1 MYLDKNIPKYL
12 GAAFLLQAVASAV
25 WTYLL
30 SSLIVAGDISASMTN
45 IANNPLQ
52 MRTSIVFTLI
62 TAIGVA
68 MLGALLYVV
77 LEKQNKTIALVA
89 LALYLLEAGILAASR
104 TDAFSLLRISQESV
118 ALGHPDNLQTLGN
131 LLYDSANFGDF
142 IHMLPFAV
150 GAILFYYLFFKS
162 GYIPRPL
169 SLFGLAAASL
179 ALIGTLFVLLGF
191 NVPLFVFIPNLP
203 FELTIGLWLIVKGI
217 NDGSEAK

>member
-52 MRTSIVFTLI
+52 MRASILFALI

-68 MLGALLYVV
+68 MLGALLYAV
-77 LEKQNKTIALVA
+77 LEKQNKSIALGA
-89 LALYLLEAGILAASR
+89 LVLYLLEAGILAASR
-104 TDAFSLLRISQESV
+104 MDAFSLLRISRESV

-142 IHMLPFAV
+142 LHMLPFAF
-150 GAILFYYLFFKS
+150 GAILFYSLFLKS
-162 GYIPRPL
+162 GYIPRAL

-179 ALIGTLFVLLGF
+179 ALIGTLFVLLGY
-191 NVPLFVFIPNLP
+191 NVPLVVFIPNLP
-203 FELTIGLWLIVKGI
+203 FELTIGVWLIVKGI
-217 NDGSEAK
+217 RDGSAKT